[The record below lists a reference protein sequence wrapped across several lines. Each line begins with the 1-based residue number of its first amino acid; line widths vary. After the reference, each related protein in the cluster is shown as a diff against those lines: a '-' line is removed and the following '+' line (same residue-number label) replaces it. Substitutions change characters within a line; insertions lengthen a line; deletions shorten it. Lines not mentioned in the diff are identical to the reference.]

1 VRSHCGESMYQ
12 SSPQRVLVVSPEAGR
27 LDAMRKVKGLAWET
41 IYAADSARALELLQ
55 CDPIDV
61 VLADRELRGPTN
73 GEALLRMVR
82 DLSPDTALMAI
93 EARAIAATDK
103 KSLALLAV
111 DRGAQAPVVAAMFER
126 AYRIHKLLTN
136 PQTAKVVGALGEL
149 PSVPE
154 TYWELSR
161 VTAKPNCTVA
171 EVAAIVQSDPALSVK
186 VLQMVNSAFFGLS
199 RRVSS
204 IAQAVS
210 YLGLELLKGLVLNA
224 HVFAAIDASH
234 TKGFSLERFQ
244 LYSVRC
250 ARLARKFVGESK
262 LGDDAFTAAIVHD
275 IGELVLAMQH
285 PDKYSQVVAQSVDSG
300 RPADELERE
309 IIGASHAEAG
319 AVTLASC
326 GIPFSVVECVA
337 FHHHPSLVS
346 GGPREVLAAVH
357 AADALIGIL
366 TCGDPE
372 SRLDVAFLESAGV
385 GHRVEEWEKWAQ
397 DEVATWES

>member
-1 VRSHCGESMYQ
+1 MRSLCGESMYQ

-27 LDAMRKVKGLAWET
+27 LDAMRKVQGLAWET
-41 IYAADSARALELLQ
+41 LYAADSAGALKILEG
-55 CDPIDV
+55 DAVDV
-61 VLADRELRGPTN
+61 VLADRELRGATS
-73 GEALLRMVR
+73 GEGLLRLVR
-82 DLSPDTALMAI
+82 ERCPATALMAI
-93 EARAIAATDK
+93 EARAVGAADK

-111 DRGAQAPVVAAMFER
+111 ERGAQAPVVAAMLER
-126 AYRIHKLLTN
+126 AYRVNRLLTN
-136 PQTAKVVGALGEL
+136 AQTAAVVGALGEL

-204 IAQAVS
+204 ITQAVS

-224 HVFAAIDASH
+224 HVFAAIDASQ

-244 LYSVRC
+244 LYSVRS
-250 ARLARKFVGESK
+250 ARLARMFAGESK
-262 LGDDAFTAAIVHD
+262 LGDEAFTAAIVHD

-285 PDKYSQVVAQSVDSG
+285 PDKYAQVVAQSLESG
-300 RPADELERE
+300 RAADELERE

-326 GIPFSVVECVA
+326 GIPFAVVECVA
-337 FHHHPSLVS
+337 FHHHPSIVA

-372 SRLDVAFLESAGV
+372 SRLDLGFLENAGV
-385 GHRVEEWEKWAQ
+385 AHRLEEWRKWTEE
-397 DEVATWES
+397 EVATWE